1 MLEILKNFYNEV
13 SSFDL
18 IFIFFTVLS
27 LIKCSRKGFV
37 LSVLAASKW
46 LLAWVITIYIF
57 PKIKPYVSD
66 VVNINEYVLDIILG
80 LGIFII
86 VLFTVLMIN
95 KEIGKRITLSGL
107 GKLDTVFGF
116 FFGFIRGYIICV
128 CLFTCINYVYN
139 HKNWELNINNSKTF
153 SWVENGSNLLIKV
166 FPSENDYKDAK
177 EKIEDI

>member
-1 MLEILKNFYNEV
+1 MVEYLKDLYENIV
-13 SSFDL
+13 AFDL
-18 IFIFFTVLS
+18 IYIIITLLS
-27 LIKCSRKGFV
+27 LIKCSRQGFV
-37 LSVLAASKW
+37 LSILAAAKW
-46 LLAWVITIYIF
+46 LLAYVITLILF
-57 PKIKPYVSD
+57 PRIKPYVED
-66 VVNINEYVLDIILG
+66 IIDNEYILDIILG
-80 LGIFII
+80 VGIFII
-86 VLFTVLMIN
+86 VIFLILMIN
-95 KEIGKRITLSGL
+95 KGISRALKFSGL

-166 FPSENDYKDAK
+166 FPSKNDYKDAK

>member
-1 MLEILKNFYNEV
+1 MIETLVEIYESISN
-13 SSFDL
+13 FDL

-46 LLAWVITIYIF
+46 LLAWVIAIYIF

>member
-18 IFIFFTVLS
+18 IFIFFIVLS

-46 LLAWVITIYIF
+46 LLAWVIAIYIF

>member
-57 PKIKPYVSD
+57 PRIKPYVSD
-66 VVNINEYVLDIILG
+66 TVNINEYVLDIILG
-80 LGIFII
+80 IGIFII
-86 VLFTVLMIN
+86 VLFIVLMVN
-95 KEIGKRITLSGL
+95 KGISKKITLSGL

-166 FPSENDYKDAK
+166 FPSKNDYKDAK

>member
-18 IFIFFTVLS
+18 IFIFFIVLS

-80 LGIFII
+80 LGIFMI
-86 VLFTVLMIN
+86 VLFAVLMIN

-153 SWVENGSNLLIKV
+153 SWVENGSSLLIKV
-166 FPSENDYKDAK
+166 FPSKNDYKDAK

>member
-46 LLAWVITIYIF
+46 LLAWVIAIYIF

>member
-18 IFIFFTVLS
+18 IFIFFIVLS

-166 FPSENDYKDAK
+166 FPSKNDYKDAK